1 MFMTDCE
8 KEKASGSDL
17 IWIIYYHYLF
27 LSTSHV
33 PLQDD
38 PRFPFLTPVSCPD
51 ILSVCHEIQFDL
63 CSINFEYDDIIC
75 RLSI

>member
-8 KEKASGSDL
+8 KEKVSGSDL

-27 LSTSHV
+27 LSTSCV

-38 PRFPFLTPVSCPD
+38 PRFPFLTPVSFM
-51 ILSVCHEIQFDL
+51 ISVPISFL
-63 CSINFEYDDIIC
+63 YVMKSKF
-75 RLSI
+75 